1 MKNKLANKANIVN
14 KNIIVTIDNKIAEI
28 TLNRPER
35 MNAITVDLLKEL
47 KNELITLNSNSN
59 ISVIILTG
67 AGKAFSAGVDLR
79 QLETNGIDVSSGGVG
94 KELDKHANTVI
105 KLIEE
110 SSKAIVSKIN
120 GYCFTGGL
128 ELALS
133 ADLIYIA
140 NEAKLG
146 DTHAILGF
154 RPSWGLTQRL
164 PRYIGTMR
172 AKELSFT
179 AKTITGIQAKEYG
192 IALESF
198 PLEDLNTKVKEIAE
212 NIAQNSPNSIKAY
225 KDLYSAARN
234 KGQIEGLAYEA
245 NTTYDIPE
253 VNERI
258 KEFLKKL
265 R

>member
-1 MKNKLANKANIVN
+1 MINKSIIINIDDKV
-14 KNIIVTIDNKIAEI
+14 AEI

-35 MNAITVDLLKEL
+35 MNAITLELLKDL
-47 KNELITLNSNSN
+47 KEELITLNKNEN

-79 QLETNGIDVSSGGVG
+79 QLEENGTDVSSGGVG
-94 KELDKHANTVI
+94 KALDKHANEVI
-105 KLIEE
+105 KLLEN
-110 SSKAIVSKIN
+110 SPKAIISMIN
-120 GYCFTGGL
+120 GFCFTGGL
-128 ELALS
+128 EIALS

-146 DTHAILGF
+146 DTHAVLGF

-164 PRYIGTMR
+164 PRYVGIMR

-179 AKTITGIQAKEYG
+179 AKTISGIQAKEYG
-192 IALESF
+192 IALEAF
-198 PLEDLNTKVKEIAE
+198 PLDELRTKVYDIAN
-212 NIAQNSPNSIKAY
+212 NIAKNSPNSIKAY

-234 KGQIEGLAYEA
+234 KGQIEGLIYESE
-245 NTTYDIPE
+245 TSYDIPE
-253 VNERI
+253 VNERV

>member
-1 MKNKLANKANIVN
+1 MIN
-14 KNIIVTIDNKIAEI
+14 KNIIINIDAKVAEI

-35 MNAITVDLLKEL
+35 MNAITLELLKDL
-47 KNELITLNSNSN
+47 KEELITLNKNEN

-79 QLETNGIDVSSGGVG
+79 QLEENGTDVSSGGVG
-94 KELDKHANTVI
+94 KALDKHANEVI
-105 KLIEE
+105 KLLEN
-110 SSKAIVSKIN
+110 SPKAIISMIN
-120 GYCFTGGL
+120 GFCFTGGL
-128 ELALS
+128 EIALS

-146 DTHAILGF
+146 DTHAVLGF

-164 PRYIGTMR
+164 PRYVGIMR

-179 AKTITGIQAKEYG
+179 AKTISGIQAKEYG
-192 IALESF
+192 IALEAF
-198 PLEDLNTKVKEIAE
+198 PLDELRTKVYDIAN
-212 NIAQNSPNSIKAY
+212 NIAKNSPNSIKAY

-234 KGQIEGLAYEA
+234 KGQIEGLIYESE
-245 NTTYDIPE
+245 TSYDIPE
-253 VNERI
+253 VNERV

>member
-1 MKNKLANKANIVN
+1 MIN
-14 KNIIVTIDNKIAEI
+14 KNIIINIDAKVAEI

-35 MNAITVDLLKEL
+35 MNAITLELLKNL
-47 KNELITLNSNSN
+47 KEELITLNKNEN

-79 QLETNGIDVSSGGVG
+79 QLEENGTDVSSGGVG
-94 KELDKHANTVI
+94 KALDKHANEVI
-105 KLIEE
+105 KLLEN
-110 SSKAIVSKIN
+110 SPKAIISMIN
-120 GYCFTGGL
+120 GFCFTGGL
-128 ELALS
+128 EIALS

-146 DTHAILGF
+146 DTHAVLGF

-164 PRYIGTMR
+164 PRYVGIMR

-179 AKTITGIQAKEYG
+179 AKTISGIQAKEYG
-192 IALESF
+192 IALEAF
-198 PLEDLNTKVKEIAE
+198 PLDELRTKVYDIAN
-212 NIAQNSPNSIKAY
+212 NIAKNSPNSIKAY

-234 KGQIEGLAYEA
+234 KGQIEGLIYESE
-245 NTTYDIPE
+245 TSYDIPE
-253 VNERI
+253 VNERV

>member
-1 MKNKLANKANIVN
+1 MT
-14 KNIIVTIDNKIAEI
+14 KNIITNINDKIAEI

-35 MNAITVDLLKEL
+35 MNAITIDLLEEL
-47 KNELITLNSNSN
+47 KNELISINNDES

-79 QLETNGIDVSSGGVG
+79 QLETNGTDVSSGGVG
-94 KELDKHANTVI
+94 KELDKHANEVI
-105 KLIEE
+105 KLLEK
-110 SSKAIVSKIN
+110 SPKAVISKIN
-120 GYCFTGGL
+120 GFCFTGGL

-164 PRYIGTMR
+164 PQYIGVTR

-179 AKTITGIQAKEYG
+179 AKTISGRQAAEYG

-198 PLEDLNTKVKEIAE
+198 PKEELDSRVHEIA
-212 NIAQNSPNSIKAY
+212 IKITKNSPNSIKAY
-225 KDLYSAARN
+225 KDLYSAASN
-234 KGQIEGLAYEA
+234 KGLTEGLEYEA
-245 NTTYDIPE
+245 NTSYDIPE
-253 VNERI
+253 VKERVQ
-258 KEFLKKL
+258 EFLKKL

>member
-1 MKNKLANKANIVN
+1 MN
-14 KNIIVTIDNKIAEI
+14 KNIIVEINNKIAEI

-35 MNAITVDLLKEL
+35 MNAITVDLLHELKKEL
-47 KNELITLNSNSN
+47 ISINNNNN
-59 ISVIILTG
+59 INVIIITG

-79 QLETNGIDVSSGGVG
+79 QLEANGTDVSSGGVG
-94 KELDKHANTVI
+94 KELDKHANEVI
-105 KLIEE
+105 KLLED
-110 SSKAIVSKIN
+110 SPKAVISKIN
-120 GYCFTGGL
+120 GFCFTGGL

-164 PRYIGTMR
+164 PRYIGISR

-179 AKTITGIQAKEYG
+179 AKTITGLQAKEYG

-198 PLEDLNTKVKEIAE
+198 PLEELLTKVNEIAKKIS
-212 NIAQNSPNSIKAY
+212 NNSPNAIKAY
-225 KDLYSAARN
+225 KDLYSTARN

-245 NTTYDIPE
+245 NTSYEIPE
-253 VNERI
+253 VKERV
-258 KEFLKKL
+258 EDFLKKL